1 MIIDTHTHFYDPT
14 RPQGIP
20 WPKEDNAL
28 LYRQVL
34 PQHFRDLA
42 TPHGVTGT
50 IVVEASVWLE
60 DNQWILDLAEKDPII
75 VGFVGNLDPS
85 DPQFEAHLDRFSANP
100 LFRGIRLGGGRI
112 KDFDLDGLYD
122 VVKKLADRDLEVDLL
137 IRTPELEATSKL
149 AARIPELRIVLNHIV
164 HVPVTGQ
171 SPDPAW
177 VTGIRDI
184 AQHPNIFMKG
194 SAFVEMAHDQPAPNE
209 VSYYVP
215 TLNVLWDA
223 FGEDR
228 IIYGSNWPVCERA
241 APYATVI
248 NIVTEYFK
256 TKGDEAVQKYFWKNA
271 KTAYKWIDRS

>member
-1 MIIDTHTHFYDPT
+1 MIIDTHTHFYDPE

-20 WPKEDNAL
+20 WPPKDNTL

-42 TPHGVTGT
+42 TPLGITGT

-60 DNQWILDLAEKDPII
+60 DNQWILDQAANDPII

-85 DPQFEAHLDRFSANP
+85 DSDFESHLDRFSANP

-112 KDFDLDGLYD
+112 KNFSLDDLYD

-137 IRTPELEATSKL
+137 IRTPELDAAAKL
-149 AARIPELRIVLNHIV
+149 AARIPELRIVLNHIA
-164 HVPVTGQ
+164 HVPVNGQ
-171 SPDPAW
+171 TPDPDW
-177 VTGIRDI
+177 VSGIRAI
-184 AQHPNIFMKG
+184 AQHPNVFMKG
-194 SAFVEMAHDQPAPNE
+194 SAFAEMATDQPAPNE

-215 TLNVLWDA
+215 TLDVLWDT

-241 APYATVI
+241 ASYETVFH
-248 NIVTEYFK
+248 IVSEYFK
-256 TKGDEAVQKYFWKNA
+256 NKGPEAIEKYFWKNA
-271 KTAYKWIDRS
+271 KTAYKWIERS